1 MDILNGISQG
11 FGVALAPVNL
21 MYVFLGVLIGTVIG
35 VLPGLGPTATIALL
49 LPLTYTL
56 EPTTAVIMLAGI
68 YYGSMYGGTITSVLL
83 RLPGEAASVVT
94 TFDGYQM
101 ARQGRAGAAL
111 GIAAIGSFIGGTLAV
126 VGLTLLAPFLA
137 SVAVSFGPPEYVALA
152 LLGILLIT
160 YLGSGTLAKSL
171 VAAGLGLLVATIGL
185 DPISGGTRFTFG
197 QVSMMDGFDF
207 VAVAMGLFGV
217 GELLHTLEK
226 DEKVQAVKVK
236 IRKVL
241 PTRKDIKDSA
251 GAIGRGSVLGFFL
264 GVLPGGGGVI
274 SSLTSYAVEKRRA
287 KDPSRFGKGAIE
299 GVAGPETANNA
310 SSTAAFIPLLTLG
323 LPANVVLALIYG
335 ALLIQ
340 GITPGPQMIEERPD
354 VFWGVIASMYVGNVM
369 LLMLNIPLVT
379 IFVQM
384 LRIRAGL
391 LAAFAL
397 MVTMA
402 GVYSV
407 NNNIFDM
414 WVVLGFGV
422 VGWLMKK
429 TGFEPGPFVLAFVL
443 GPILERAFRQSL
455 MLSGGDYT
463 VFVTRPISGGILAV
477 MVLVAVAGLL
487 MSKRRSRAF
496 AHVEGDPLPG
506 PGGDTDGAATAVDAA
521 RPDGDGPAADSRVT
535 DGERRDELEGVHHD
549 R

>member
-1 MDILNGISQG
+1 MDVLNGISQG
-11 FGVALAPVNL
+11 FAVALDPVNL
-21 MYVFLGVLIGTVIG
+21 LYVFLGVLIGTIIG

-111 GIAAIGSFIGGTLAV
+111 GIAAIGSFVGGTLAV
-126 VGLTLLAPFLA
+126 IGLTLLAPLLA
-137 SVAVSFGPPEYVALA
+137 GIAVAFGPPEYVALA

-160 YLGSGTLAKSL
+160 YLGSGALTKSL
-171 VAAGLGLLVATIGL
+171 LAAGLGLFLATVGL
-185 DPISGGTRFTFG
+185 DPISGGTRFSFG
-197 QVSMMDGFDF
+197 QVSLMEGFDF

-217 GELLHTLEK
+217 GELLHTLEQ
-226 DEKVQAVKVK
+226 DEKVQAVKVTV
-236 IRKVL
+236 RKVL
-241 PTRKDIKDSA
+241 PSRQDIKDSA

-340 GITPGPQMIEERPD
+340 GITPGPQMIQERPD
-354 VFWGVIASMYVGNVM
+354 VFWGVIASMYIGNLM
-369 LLMLNIPLVT
+369 LLILNVPLVT

-384 LRIRAGL
+384 LRIRAGM
-391 LAAFAL
+391 LAALAL

-455 MLSGGDYT
+455 ILSGGDYGI
-463 VFVTRPISGGILAV
+463 FVTRPISGGILATIA
-477 MVLVAVAGLL
+477 LVIVVGTL
-487 MSKRRSRAF
+487 MSKRRNRAF
-496 AHVEGDPLPG
+496 AHVD
-506 PGGDTDGAATAVDAA
+506 GDTL
-521 RPDGDGPAADSRVT
+521 PDGSDAERVDGDH
-535 DGERRDELEGVHHD
+535 ELEGAGRD